1 MLTSRSVKFVALF
14 CLLLVAGLLLGN
26 RVLIY
31 LSLLS
36 LCFLGINLWLIA
48 PQEIQLIESS
58 LPTRGWVGDVI
69 EIKYRLFL
77 KSGIGLITLHQDL
90 SPGFSLCQGNNLRV
104 IWKGWKS
111 REYTF
116 SYSIRCSKRGQYT
129 FLPLKFEANHFL
141 KMRPTQYGQI
151 GEKTDLNVEYKLLNL
166 RRIRHLRGLAS
177 EVNPVMDMAKIGV
190 ATTDF
195 REIRQYHAGDPI
207 KNINWKAT
215 ARLTNPESWPL
226 TNEFE
231 VEGKKTVWIF
241 MDGSKSMEVG
251 TDIRNALEY
260 SLQAAEA
267 ILYFYLDRGY
277 RVGMYIF
284 NNQQQLFYPETG
296 KKQFVK
302 ISRELLKIKA
312 GSKSAEFPAAVEKCR
327 NYILGYNP
335 LCVVITR
342 LDSRFADNI
351 LQGVNLLRKMR
362 GRSRHSLPV
371 MVINLP
377 GYTLLENSQIA
388 DENASILM
396 QLNARPRIQ
405 GLRRLGASVINWDPN
420 RQGLAVTLMQMV
432 KSR

>member
-1 MLTSRSVKFVALF
+1 MLTSRSVKFIALF
-14 CLLLVAGLLLGN
+14 CLLLVVGLLLGN
-26 RVLIY
+26 RILIY

-36 LCFLGINLWLIA
+36 LCFLGINLFLIP
-48 PQEIQLIESS
+48 PQEITLVESS
-58 LPTRGWVGDVI
+58 VPTRAFVGDVV
-69 EIKYRLFL
+69 EIKYRIRF
-77 KSGIGLITLHQDL
+77 KSGIGLVTLHQDL
-90 SPGFSLCQGNNLRV
+90 SPGFSLQKGSNLRV
-104 IWKGWKS
+104 IWKGWKI

-116 SYSIRCSKRGQYT
+116 SYSIRCSKRGQYS
-129 FLPLKFEANHFL
+129 FLPIKWEANHL
-141 KMRPTQYGQI
+141 LRMRPTQYGQI
-151 GEKTDLNVEYKLLNL
+151 GEQIDLDVQFKLMNL
-166 RRIRHLRGLAS
+166 RRIRYLRGLAA

-190 ATTDF
+190 ETTDF

-215 ARLTNPESWPL
+215 ARLTNPEAWPL
-226 TNEFE
+226 TNEYE

-241 MDGSKSMEVG
+241 MDASRSMEVG
-251 TDIRNALEY
+251 TDLRNALEY

-277 RVGMYIF
+277 RVGMYVF

-327 NYILGYNP
+327 SYILGYNP

-351 LQGVNLLRKMR
+351 IQGVNLLRKMR

-377 GYTLLENSQIA
+377 GYSLLEDSQIY

-405 GLRRLGASVINWDPN
+405 SLRRLGASIVNWNPN
-420 RQGLAVTLMQMV
+420 RQGLAATLLQMV